1 MNPGDW
7 ENCVPENIKAF
18 ETFYNEATKENVMGS
33 YSIYNA
39 TLNDVILTLTAGKGT
54 TSTTYASLSY
64 SCINPETGVSNW
76 SSVYLT
82 DDSSF
87 TSRTLPKAMIGKTY
101 IVRKISRSR
110 ECLRYYNGSGYVVF
124 NEGET
129 ISIVNNT
136 RLSENYAP
144 PWPCYEVID
153 LEEVPTNGN

>member
-7 ENCVPENIKAF
+7 TNCVPENIKAF
-18 ETFYNEATKENVMGS
+18 ETVYNEATKENVTGS

-39 TLNDVILTLTAGKGT
+39 TLNDVILTYTAGKGT
-54 TSTTYASLSY
+54 TSTTYVSLSY

-82 DDSSF
+82 EDSSF
-87 TSRTLPKAMIGKTY
+87 SGRSLPVEMIGKTY
-101 IVRKISRSR
+101 IVRKINKSID
-110 ECLRYYNGSGYVVF
+110 CLKYYNGTNYVVF
-124 NEGET
+124 REGET

-136 RLSENYAP
+136 MLSGNYTS

>member
-7 ENCVPENIKAF
+7 TNCVPENIKAF
-18 ETFYNEATKENVMGS
+18 EVVHNEGTGEDVTGS

-39 TLNDVILTLTAGKGT
+39 TLNDVILTYTAGKGT
-54 TSTTYASLSY
+54 TSTTYVSLSY

-82 DDSSF
+82 EDSSF
-87 TSRTLPKAMIGKTY
+87 SGRSLPVEMIGKTY
-101 IVRKISRSR
+101 IIRKISRSR
-110 ECLRYYNGSGYVVF
+110 ECLKYYDGSKYVVF
-124 NEGET
+124 NEGDT
-129 ISIVNNT
+129 ISIANT
-136 RLSENYAP
+136 TKLNGNYAA